1 MSEQLREHIDRRIAV
16 VRIAID
22 SLHVELGWL
31 KRADVLLTEADSCV
45 VDLVAADNLSPADK
59 LDLGATSDKRQ
70 ANGWS
75 EVDAIQARQACQAAQ
90 HVDVRGF
97 SAREAPAT
105 AQQEQIATLKLNLE
119 ADFQSAHKVYRD
131 RYNDITK
138 RYTRACKECV
148 ENKGRGRDSKEALGE
163 ICDIFGQD
171 NIDNDCSYA
180 AKKADISAKYEKEL
194 KALMTINEKV
204 QA

>member
-45 VDLVAADNLSPADK
+45 VDLVSVDELSPADK
-59 LDLGATSDKRQ
+59 
-70 ANGWS
+70 
-75 EVDAIQARQACQAAQ
+75 
-90 HVDVRGF
+90 
-97 SAREAPAT
+97 EAPAA

-148 ENKGRGRDSKEALGE
+148 ENKGRGRDGKEELGE
-163 ICDIFGQD
+163 ICDIFEQD

-180 AKKADISAKYEKEL
+180 AKKADISVKYEKAL

>member
-1 MSEQLREHIDRRIAV
+1 MFRCLCEYCGDFFRCVPLDAKFNTVTRLGKMSEQLREHIDRRIAV

-45 VDLVAADNLSPADK
+45 VDLVSADDLSPADK
-59 LDLGATSDKRQ
+59 
-70 ANGWS
+70 
-75 EVDAIQARQACQAAQ
+75 
-90 HVDVRGF
+90 
-97 SAREAPAT
+97 EAPAA

-148 ENKGRGRDSKEALGE
+148 ENKGRGRDGKEELGE
-163 ICDIFGQD
+163 ICDIFEQD

-180 AKKADISAKYEKEL
+180 AKKADISVKYEKAL
-194 KALMTINEKV
+194 KSLMTINEKV